1 MQFKDLSD
9 ETLQRL
15 GARIIRNAQARI
27 MRQVPQR
34 GQNPFATN
42 KLKNS
47 LTFEWRKDTATGA
60 WGLQVDY
67 LPYGNYTNYG
77 TRNYAGGWRAARDAG
92 FFGREF
98 QGYRPGRG
106 GIRPQYWL
114 SLRGDRPIYE
124 AIVEAELRTTFQTFL
139 NNTISGFSRGTG
151 AGNI

>member
-9 ETLQRL
+9 ETLARL
-15 GARIIRNAQARI
+15 GDRIIRNARARI

-34 GQNPFATN
+34 GQNPFATGR
-42 KLKNS
+42 LKDS
-47 LTFEWRKDTATGA
+47 VTFAWRKDSATGT

-77 TRNYAGGWRAARDAG
+77 TRNFAGGWRAARDAG
-92 FFGREF
+92 FFGRDF
-98 QGYRPGRG
+98 QGYRRGRG

-114 SLRGDRPIYE
+114 SLRGDRPVYE